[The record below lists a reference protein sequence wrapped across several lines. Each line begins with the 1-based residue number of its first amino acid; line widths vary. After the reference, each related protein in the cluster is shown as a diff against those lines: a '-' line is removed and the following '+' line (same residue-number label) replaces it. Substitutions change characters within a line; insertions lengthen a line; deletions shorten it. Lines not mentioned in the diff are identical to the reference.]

1 MKRLFSALFCLL
13 LVVAAF
19 AQRPYT
25 IIVDGEKTT
34 FTAAELKRYVQKS
47 MQERIKAI
55 NEQFPLNID
64 EITTLYSTLFIGN
77 ALYYNYRV
85 DIDKIDYTQE
95 EINQIISG
103 VKETNKENIAFLYQ
117 SLANKMPP
125 KEWKRLFTELGFY
138 YVYTY
143 FDRNNKV
150 FARFTIYPRDVKLN
164 TR

>member
-34 FTAAELKRYVQKS
+34 FTVAELKRYVQKS

-55 NEQFPLNID
+55 NEQLPLNID

-85 DIDKIDYTQE
+85 DIDIIDYTQE

>member
-1 MKRLFSALFCLL
+1 MKRLFSTLFCLL

-25 IIVDGEKTT
+25 IIENGEKTT
-34 FTAAELKRYVQKS
+34 FTAAELKGYVQKS

-55 NEQFPLNID
+55 NEQLPLNID

-125 KEWKRLFTELGFY
+125 KEWKRLFTDLGFY

-143 FDRNNKV
+143 FDCNNKV

>member
-25 IIVDGEKTT
+25 IIVDGEKTS

-55 NEQFPLNID
+55 NEQLPLNID

>member
-55 NEQFPLNID
+55 NEQLPLNID

-85 DIDKIDYTQE
+85 DIDIIDYTQE

>member
-55 NEQFPLNID
+55 NEQLPLNID

-95 EINQIISG
+95 EINPIISG

>member
-34 FTAAELKRYVQKS
+34 FTAAELKGYVQKS

-55 NEQFPLNID
+55 NEQLPLNID

-85 DIDKIDYTQE
+85 NLVFQLFR
-95 EINQIISG
+95 NQPMRRCAS
-103 VKETNKENIAFLYQ
+103 
-117 SLANKMPP
+117 
-125 KEWKRLFTELGFY
+125 
-138 YVYTY
+138 
-143 FDRNNKV
+143 
-150 FARFTIYPRDVKLN
+150 
-164 TR
+164 

>member
-55 NEQFPLNID
+55 NEQLPLNID

-95 EINQIISG
+95 EFNQIISG

>member
-19 AQRPYT
+19 AQRSYT

-55 NEQFPLNID
+55 NEQLPLNID

>member
-55 NEQFPLNID
+55 NEQLPLNID